1 MQPTNTPFTMQKQ
14 KFGEV
19 VKRIWKIAAPYWAY
33 SKERWGSLILL
44 AINIFVMVFQTR
56 VGVRMTIW
64 NRDWINAFQSY
75 DAEMWKQQIVV
86 FLLVGAASTFTGS
99 FNSYIQSWIMIR
111 WRRWMTARYIN
122 YWLEGSSHYR
132 MQLTGNETDNPDQR
146 IAEDISQ
153 FISYTWTY
161 SFSFVQNII
170 SLVTYAAMLYDLS
183 LTIPLFLFGRDWS
196 FPGYFLVISVIWAAV
211 ETVITH
217 LTGKQLSR
225 LNYNQ
230 QMYGA
235 NFRFALVR
243 VRECSEQIALL
254 RGEDVEHG
262 RLMRTF
268 GDMIVNEFRLM
279 GRNLFY
285 GIVQGIMSYVDAMG
299 YTFLLGPS
307 YYYYGAIS
315 GYGVFQQIATA
326 FLNVV
331 SGLKWFVT
339 QYAGLAIFVAV
350 IDRLYAFNNNYN
362 RTQEVMANS
371 KIRIEEGD
379 EDQIV
384 IKHLD
389 VDLPTGKL
397 QISANDVVIKRG
409 EKVLVKGRTGAGKTT
424 VFRVISGIWPF
435 GEGEVVLP
443 KGKKVMV
450 LPQKPYFPIGTLAD
464 AITYPEPSGTY
475 SREDMVRV
483 LTLVGMPE
491 LAMRLDEVGHWNM
504 MMSGGE
510 QQRLGIARAL
520 LFKPEYL
527 FFDEATASMDEPS
540 ELELYTMLS
549 EQMKGSTI
557 ISIGHRSSLQQFHDR
572 TLFAEKEPDGHYL
585 FRENYHPVDEDE
597 DEPAPVK

>member
-1 MQPTNTPFTMQKQ
+1 MKSTMQKQ
-14 KFGEV
+14 HFKEV
-19 VKRIWKIAAPYWAY
+19 IKRIWKIAMPYWAY
-33 SKERWGSLILL
+33 SKERWGSLVLL
-44 AINIFVMVFQTR
+44 AVNVFVMVFSTR
-56 VGVRMTIW
+56 VGVRSTLW
-64 NRDWINAFQSY
+64 NRDWLTAFQTY
-75 DAEMWKQQIVV
+75 DAQMWKQQIAV
-86 FLLVGAASTFTGS
+86 FLLIGAANTFTS
-99 FNSYIQSWIMIR
+99 QLNAYCESWLKIR
-111 WRRWMTARYIN
+111 WRRWMTARYVN
-122 YWLEGSSHYR
+122 YWLEGSAHYR

-153 FISYTWTY
+153 FITYTWTY
-161 SFSFVQNII
+161 TFSFVRNII

-183 LTIPLFLFGRDWS
+183 LTIPLMLGGKDWS
-196 FPGYFLVISVIWAAV
+196 FPGYFVVISVIWAAV

-217 LTGKQLSR
+217 FTGKQLAR
-225 LNYNQ
+225 LQYQQ
-230 QMYGA
+230 QMYAA
-235 NFRFALVR
+235 NYRFALVR

-262 RLMRTF
+262 RLMRIF
-268 GDMIVNEFRLM
+268 GDVVVNEFRLM

-285 GIVQGIMSYVDAMG
+285 GIVQGVLQYADSMG

-307 YYYYGAIS
+307 YFYYGAIS
-315 GYGVFQQIATA
+315 SYGVFQQIATA
-326 FLNVV
+326 FLYTV
-331 SGLKWFVT
+331 SALKWFVT
-339 QYAGLAIFVAV
+339 NYATLSIYVAV

-362 RTQEVMANS
+362 RTQELTLNS
-371 KIRIEEGD
+371 KIHIEEGD

-397 QISANDVVIKRG
+397 QISANDVVIKHG

-435 GEGEVVLP
+435 GEGEIVLP
-443 KGKKVMV
+443 KGKKVIV

-483 LTLVGMPE
+483 LQLVGM
-491 LAMRLDEVGHWNM
+491 ADYAGRLDEEGHWNM
-504 MMSGGE
+504 ICSGGE
-510 QQRLGIARAL
+510 QQRLAIARAL
-520 LFKPEYL
+520 LYKPDYM

-540 ELELYTMLS
+540 EMELYTMLA
-549 EQMKGSTI
+549 EEAKDATI
-557 ISIGHRSSLQQFHDR
+557 ISIGHRSSLAQFHDR

-585 FRENYHPVDEDE
+585 FRENYHPDDEDE
-597 DEPAPVK
+597 DEPTQPVR

>member
-1 MQPTNTPFTMQKQ
+1 MQPMTMKKQ
-14 KFGEV
+14 KFSEV

-44 AINIFVMVFQTR
+44 AVNVFVMVFQTR

-64 NRDWINAFQSY
+64 NRDWLNAFQTY

-99 FNSYIQSWIMIR
+99 LNSYIQSWIQIR

-122 YWLEGSSHYR
+122 YWLEGSTHYR

-153 FISYTWTY
+153 FIGSTWTF

-170 SLVTYAAMLYDLS
+170 SLVTYVIMLYDLS
-183 LTIPLFLFGRDWS
+183 LTIPLFLGGRDWS
-196 FPGYFLVISVIWAAV
+196 FPGYFVVISVIWAAV

-217 LTGKQLSR
+217 LIGKPLSR
-225 LNYNQ
+225 LNYDQ
-230 QMYGA
+230 QMYAA

-262 RLMRTF
+262 RLMRSF
-268 GDMIVNEFRLM
+268 GDIIVNQFRLM

-285 GIVQGIMSYVDAMG
+285 GIVQGFLSYVDAMM

-307 YYYYGAIS
+307 YFYYGAIS

-331 SGLKWFVT
+331 TGLKWFVT
-339 QYAGLAIFVAV
+339 NYGMLAVYVAV

-362 RTQEVMANS
+362 LTQDVTQNS

-384 IKHLD
+384 IKHPD
-389 VDLPTGKL
+389 VDLPTGKR

-435 GEGEVVLP
+435 GEGEIVLP
-443 KGKKVMV
+443 KDKKVMI

-475 SREDMVRV
+475 SREQMVRV
-483 LTLVGMPE
+483 LQLVGMPE
-491 LAMRLDEVGHWNM
+491 LAMRLDEYGHWNM

-520 LFKPEYL
+520 LFNPEYL

-549 EQMKGSTI
+549 EEMKGSAI
-557 ISIGHRSSLQQFHDR
+557 ISIGHRSSLAQFHDR

-585 FRENYHPVDEDE
+585 FRENYHPDDEDE
-597 DEPAPVK
+597 DEPTPAR

>member
-1 MQPTNTPFTMQKQ
+1 
-14 KFGEV
+14 
-19 VKRIWKIAAPYWAY
+19 
-33 SKERWGSLILL
+33 
-44 AINIFVMVFQTR
+44 
-56 VGVRMTIW
+56 
-64 NRDWINAFQSY
+64 
-75 DAEMWKQQIVV
+75 
-86 FLLVGAASTFTGS
+86 
-99 FNSYIQSWIMIR
+99 
-111 WRRWMTARYIN
+111 
-122 YWLEGSSHYR
+122 
-132 MQLTGNETDNPDQR
+132 MQLTGNETDNQDQR

-153 FISYTWTY
+153 FIGSTWTF
-161 SFSFVQNII
+161 SFSFVQKII
-170 SLVTYAAMLYDLS
+170 SLVTYVIMLYDLS
-183 LTIPLFLFGRDWS
+183 LTIPLFLGGKDWS
-196 FPGYFLVISVIWAAV
+196 FPGYFVVISVIWAAV

-217 LTGKQLSR
+217 LIGKPLSR
-225 LNYNQ
+225 LNYDQ
-230 QMYGA
+230 QMYSA

-262 RLMRTF
+262 RLMRSF
-268 GDMIVNEFRLM
+268 GDIIVNQFRLM

-285 GIVQGIMSYVDAMG
+285 GIVQGFLGYVDAMM

-307 YYYYGAIS
+307 YFYYGAIS

-331 SGLKWFVT
+331 SGLKWFVSN
-339 QYAGLAIFVAV
+339 YGMLAVYVAV

-362 RTQEVMANS
+362 LTMDVTQNS

-389 VDLPTGKL
+389 VDLPTGKR
-397 QISANDVVIKRG
+397 QISANDVVIRRG

-435 GEGEVVLP
+435 GEGEIVLP
-443 KGKKVMV
+443 KGKKVMI

-475 SREDMVRV
+475 SREQMVRV
-483 LTLVGMPE
+483 LQLVGMPE
-491 LAMRLDEVGHWNM
+491 LAMRLDEYGHWNM

-520 LFKPEYL
+520 LFNPEYL

-549 EQMKGSTI
+549 EEMKDSAI
-557 ISIGHRSSLQQFHDR
+557 ISIGHRSSLAQFHDR
-572 TLFAEKEPDGHYL
+572 TLFAEKEADGHYL
-585 FRENYHPVDEDE
+585 FRENYHPDDEDE
-597 DEPAPVK
+597 DEPTPAR